1 MQRKRLI
8 KIYQVDSSVD
18 YSDYL
23 LFLRLIKIYFVY
35 WFRLRWKKEDINW
48 WIQFLDISTRIHF
61 RLSRAEFETRASL
74 PVVPDMHAVH
84 ATYVQS
90 FDNNIENRKDF
101 GRKSSG
107 TIEGTIFFPVLR
119 REFFIKNIKLTKLDH
134 RIHETRGLFKDY
146 RRHI

>member
-23 LFLRLIKIYFVY
+23 LFLRLIKIFCILIP
-35 WFRLRWKKEDINW
+35 FTLEKEDINW